1 MRSTY
6 LIQILGY
13 SRTIYVFNV
22 QEHSLHYRVANFY
35 IGEKFHNTIIH
46 CLMNNDVKMYVIKS
60 CGSVIKSKLIYLHAL
75 PPGSICKALEEI
87 FLWVSHIV
95 SYTSSS

>member
-1 MRSTY
+1 MFLMY
-6 LIQILGY
+6 KNI
-13 SRTIYVFNV
+13 
-22 QEHSLHYRVANFY
+22 HYRVANFY
-35 IGEKFHNTIIH
+35 IGKKFHNTIIH